1 MRKLMVMIALG
12 ASVVAAPVLAQG
24 AGGGFMQRDQTRQ
37 EAQQRADMLFQ
48 MLDANHDGVVTRS
61 EAEQAAS
68 QFASRGGDNGA
79 RSADRMQRMIE
90 GAFGT
95 SQSITLQQFEAR
107 ALARFDAQDLNHDGV
122 VTALER
128 QQAREIRQAQGST
141 AVQPPAPAPAAPQAQ
156 PPRQ

>member
-1 MRKLMVMIALG
+1 MRKLIVTIAFG
-12 ASVVAAPVLAQG
+12 ASLVAVPVLAQG
-24 AGGGFMQRDQTRQ
+24 FGGGFMQRDQTRQ
-37 EAQQRADMLFQ
+37 QAQQRADMLFQ

-68 QFASRGGDNGA
+68 QFANRGGDDGG
-79 RSADRMQRMIE
+79 RSAGRMQRMIE

-95 SQSITLQQFEAR
+95 SQSITLQQFEAQ

-122 VTALER
+122 VTAQER
-128 QQAREIRQAQGST
+128 QQAREIRQAQGS
-141 AVQPPAPAPAAPQAQ
+141 ASVQPQAPPPPPQAQ